1 MPHPFHGDFTGAIGQ
16 SLSAS
21 YGIKRASNFRFYCSS
36 LPENHF
42 ALFKTHWTT
51 QNPGIEV
58 HKISLKGEEFVS
70 FAGPPAIDR
79 DQADRFRARAAGRT
93 NRGETRRA
101 AG

>member
-1 MPHPFHGDFTGAIGQ
+1 MVDFTGAIGQ

-21 YGIKRASNFRFYCSS
+21 YGIKRASNFRFYYSS

-42 ALFKTHWTT
+42 ALFQTHYRAT
-51 QNPGIEV
+51 QNPGIGV

-70 FAGPPAIDR
+70 FARPPAIDR

-93 NRGETRRA
+93 NRGEPRRP